1 MHEGPARRGR
11 RLAGALAASGALAAG
26 AAIAEPAAA
35 AAPGFITGPVVVRSY
50 DGASDDLLTA
60 GLGAAGLAGAMPAV
74 TDPKDPKQLRRL
86 AIYNNYRALVDVS
99 PGGGYGTLYGPAGRR
114 RAGEGRRQGVPGASA
129 GPRRP
134 EHHPAGADPR
144 VLQAAKPC
152 IVTGPSS
159 GSRGIYGAIGT
170 SGEWGLRKGCAVAYT
185 DKGTGIGAHDLADD
199 VVTRLDGVRGPE
211 AEIGR
216 RSNFTAPI
224 SDAQRVNFNAQYP
237 NRYAFEHAHS
247 ERNPERDWGR
257 DVVRSVEFAFWALNE
272 EYPFRPRDPGGP
284 RPGPRFTFDNTL
296 VIGSSVSNGG
306 GASLRA
312 AEQAPA
318 GMFDGIAVSEPN
330 VNPRYDARIAIK
342 QGADAPLKRHSR
354 PLFDYITFYNLFQG
368 CASVALPLAPNTCQS
383 LQGRRPPA
391 SAPPSPSRRPRPSAR
406 STPTASWRSRTT
418 RPRPTGRRSST
429 RASASPTPTPTP
441 GLPCS
446 TTCAAT
452 PSPPPPRPRRSSPYR
467 SPTRRRAPLRHRQ
480 WHPADG
486 RHPARQQPLRRRPA
500 RNDVSTSPT
509 FNRQDQNV
517 SGALCLRA
525 LATGYARDDAGPT
538 VQRALYE
545 DVRESIAQVRAT
557 GRLRGVP
564 TIIVHGRSDA
574 LIAPNHSSRPYY
586 ALSRKVDGG
595 RSRIAY
601 YEIVNAQHLDA
612 FNAFPD
618 FAARYVPLHRYFI
631 QALDL
636 LYAHLTDGKPLPAS
650 QVVRTTPRGAA
661 TTPIAASNVPPIA
674 ARPKAGD
681 RITFDGRTLRI
692 PD

>member
-1 MHEGPARRGR
+1 
-11 RLAGALAASGALAAG
+11 
-26 AAIAEPAAA
+26 
-35 AAPGFITGPVVVRSY
+35 
-50 DGASDDLLTA
+50 
-60 GLGAAGLAGAMPAV
+60 
-74 TDPKDPKQLRRL
+74 
-86 AIYNNYRALVDVS
+86 
-99 PGGGYGTLYGPAGRR
+99 
-114 RAGEGRRQGVPGASA
+114 
-129 GPRRP
+129 
-134 EHHPAGADPR
+134 
-144 VLQAAKPC
+144 
-152 IVTGPSS
+152 
-159 GSRGIYGAIGT
+159 
-170 SGEWGLRKGCAVAYT
+170 
-185 DKGTGIGAHDLADD
+185 
-199 VVTRLDGVRGPE
+199 VTRLDGVRGPE

-368 CASVALPLAPNTCQS
+368 CATSALPLAPNTCQS
-383 LQGRRPPA
+383 LKDAGLLAGTTFAEQAAEAQRKINAYGLLEEQNHAAQTYWATSVYQSVSVTYANAYARASVLDNLCGYSFAATATTAPFAPA
-391 SAPPSPSRRPRPSAR
+391 PLPDAADALLFG
-406 STPTASWRSRTT
+406 TANGI
-418 RPRPTGRRSST
+418 PPTGGIQLVNNLSV
-429 RASASPTPTPTP
+429 
-441 GLPCS
+441 G
-446 TTCAAT
+446 
-452 PSPPPPRPRRSSPYR
+452 
-467 SPTRRRAPLRHRQ
+467 
-480 WHPADG
+480 G
-486 RHPARQQPLRRRPA
+486 PA

-595 RSRIAY
+595 RSRITY

>member
-1 MHEGPARRGR
+1 
-11 RLAGALAASGALAAG
+11 
-26 AAIAEPAAA
+26 
-35 AAPGFITGPVVVRSY
+35 
-50 DGASDDLLTA
+50 
-60 GLGAAGLAGAMPAV
+60 
-74 TDPKDPKQLRRL
+74 
-86 AIYNNYRALVDVS
+86 
-99 PGGGYGTLYGPAGRR
+99 
-114 RAGEGRRQGVPGASA
+114 
-129 GPRRP
+129 
-134 EHHPAGADPR
+134 
-144 VLQAAKPC
+144 
-152 IVTGPSS
+152 
-159 GSRGIYGAIGT
+159 
-170 SGEWGLRKGCAVAYT
+170 
-185 DKGTGIGAHDLADD
+185 
-199 VVTRLDGVRGPE
+199 VTRLDGVRGPE

-368 CASVALPLAPNTCQS
+368 CATSALPLAPNTCQS
-383 LQGRRPPA
+383 LKDAGLLAGTTFAEQAAEAQRKINAYGLLEEQNHA
-391 SAPPSPSRRPRPSAR
+391 AQTYWATSVYQSVSVTYANAYAGPR
-406 STPTASWRSRTT
+406 
-418 RPRPTGRRSST
+418 
-429 RASASPTPTPTP
+429 
-441 GLPCS
+441 CS

-452 PSPPPPRPRRSSPYR
+452 PSPRPPRRRRSSPYHYR
-467 SPTRRRAPLRHRQ
+467 RDRRAAVRRRQR
-480 WHPADG
+480 HPAHG
-486 RHPARQQPLRRRPA
+486 RHPARQQPLGRRAA
-500 RNDVSTSPT
+500 RNDLSTSPT

-525 LATGYARDDAGPT
+525 WPPATPATTPGRRRSARSTEESARASPGQGRRRARGIPT
-538 VQRALYE
+538 V
-545 DVRESIAQVRAT
+545 
-557 GRLRGVP
+557 
-564 TIIVHGRSDA
+564 IVHGRSDA
-574 LIAPNHSSRPYY
+574 LIAPNHTSRPYY
-586 ALSRKVDGG
+586 ALSRKVRRQEQPDRLLRDPERAAPG
-595 RSRIAY
+595 RVQRDLPR
-601 YEIVNAQHLDA
+601 V
-612 FNAFPD
+612 
-618 FAARYVPLHRYFI
+618 RGPLHPAHYYFI

-636 LYAHLTDGKPLPAS
+636 IYAHLTEGTPLPAS

-661 TTPIAASNVPPIA
+661 ATPITAGNLPPIA
-674 ARPKAGD
+674 TTPAAGN